1 VGWRESSHRNNP
13 YGSLKGL
20 GHQMNILLEQGK
32 RKPELSIHALM
43 VFKICRMSVEEKI
56 KYADFAY
63 FYGNTY

>member
-1 VGWRESSHRNNP
+1 MTSRLGTEKSLTFLYSVGH
-13 YGSLKGL
+13 L
-20 GHQMNILLEQGK
+20 MNIFLKEDK
-32 RKPELSIHALM
+32 RKSGLSVHALK